1 MIRYSLTLTRKA
13 DKDEADIYKHITENA
28 GKYMRTNFVKPL
40 FSFVIFSVNNLLLA
54 DPQNGIHH

>member
-1 MIRYSLTLTRKA
+1 MISYSLTLTRKA
-13 DKDEADIYKHITENA
+13 DKDEADIYKHITEKFGEIYA
-28 GKYMRTNFVKPL
+28 DKFREPL